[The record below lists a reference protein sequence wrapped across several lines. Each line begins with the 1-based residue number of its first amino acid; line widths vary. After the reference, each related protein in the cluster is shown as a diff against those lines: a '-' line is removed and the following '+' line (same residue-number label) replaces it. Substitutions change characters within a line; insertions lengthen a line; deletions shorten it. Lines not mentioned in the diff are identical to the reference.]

1 MPAPGDCFRRDP
13 PPGLLAEGPREVTG
27 TSSGSDTARSGSS
40 QAGAGTVVAVQRRVS
55 DTGVVM
61 VARQTVALGR
71 THAGKTVTVD
81 VTDLVVA
88 CDDGPHTVRRTNTL
102 PIRNL
107 RANRPRKAGQ

>member
-1 MPAPGDCFRRDP
+1 
-13 PPGLLAEGPREVTG
+13 
-27 TSSGSDTARSGSS
+27 
-40 QAGAGTVVAVQRRVS
+40 VS

-81 VTDLVVA
+81 VTDTDPVVA

-107 RANRPRKAGQ
+107 KANRPRKAGQ

>member
-1 MPAPGDCFRRDP
+1 MPTPGGCFRRDP
-13 PPGLLAEGPREVTG
+13 LLGLLAARSRQVAG

-81 VTDLVVA
+81 VTDTDLIVA
-88 CDDGPHTVRRTNTL
+88 CDDGPHTVRRT
-102 PIRNL
+102 IRC
-107 RANRPRKAGQ
+107 PSGT

>member
-1 MPAPGDCFRRDP
+1 
-13 PPGLLAEGPREVTG
+13 
-27 TSSGSDTARSGSS
+27 
-40 QAGAGTVVAVQRRVS
+40 VQRRVS

-81 VTDLVVA
+81 VTDTDTDLVVA

-102 PIRNL
+102 PIRNPK
-107 RANRPRKAGQ
+107 ANRPRKAGQ